1 MYIYSNYC
9 CVHMCI
15 CIYIYVYIYIYIYNR
30 RFLGPDGLAT
40 VIIYIHVS
48 IPPSTWSMGSRNAEN
63 WVDTLTAQARTSHK
77 VPSSE
82 LRAWNAENWAIR
94 AQLCPHPQHHNGYYY
109 YSPMIS
115 TVWWYAHFRMN
126 GAQSPL
132 CHLSCHLLPPLL
144 SIDYWNSSFDSSSEC
159 YVRLHTHYLY
169 TLLHITTVMLIVT
182 VQLFRYTCVFL
193 QRQHYHCPPVLY

>member
-40 VIIYIHVS
+40 VIIYKHVS
-48 IPPSTWSMGSRNAEN
+48 IPPSAWSMGSRNAEN

-82 LRAWNAENWAIR
+82 LRA
-94 AQLCPHPQHHNGYYY
+94 
-109 YSPMIS
+109 
-115 TVWWYAHFRMN
+115 
-126 GAQSPL
+126 
-132 CHLSCHLLPPLL
+132 
-144 SIDYWNSSFDSSSEC
+144 
-159 YVRLHTHYLY
+159 
-169 TLLHITTVMLIVT
+169 
-182 VQLFRYTCVFL
+182 
-193 QRQHYHCPPVLY
+193 